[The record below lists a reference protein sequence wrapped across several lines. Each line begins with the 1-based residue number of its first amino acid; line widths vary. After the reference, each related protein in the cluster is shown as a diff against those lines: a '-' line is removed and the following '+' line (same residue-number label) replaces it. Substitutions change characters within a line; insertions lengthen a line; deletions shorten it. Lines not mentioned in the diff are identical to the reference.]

1 MSDTINTATGEVV
14 AFTEDTGAVAQTAR
28 LIGDLS
34 RLANGEAI
42 DGFYNS
48 LPAGTFAERV
58 AVAKAVGSAKSIA
71 DNILAR
77 PVNLQHVII
86 QLAEMENE
94 QTKQMQTVPRVVLV
108 TEDGDA
114 FYGFG
119 GPLYRD
125 TTNLLGM
132 AGRPDTWGEPIVVQV
147 NREGQGTR
155 KYFTLD
161 IIGLKSDVDAETE
174 AKNKKS

>member
-1 MSDTINTATGEVV
+1 MSDNINNITGEVIP
-14 AFTEDTGAVAQTAR
+14 FTEDPGAVAQTAR

-34 RLANGEAI
+34 RLAEGRAI
-42 DGFYNS
+42 EGFYNS
-48 LPAGTFAERV
+48 LPAGTFAERI
-58 AVAKAVGSAKSIA
+58 AVSKALGSAKSIA

-86 QLAEMENE
+86 QLAEMQNE
-94 QTKQMQTVPRVVLV
+94 QTKQMQTVPRVVLI

-125 TTNLLGM
+125 VTNLLGM
-132 AGRPDTWGEPIVVQV
+132 AGRPDSWDEPIVVQV

-161 IIGLKSDVDAETE
+161 ILGLKSDVDAATA
-174 AKNKKS
+174 AKGK